1 MIFKFLK
8 IFFSCQDELER
19 TGVNMPQFKKLGGML
34 YDGEAAGDR
43 RCLNGG
49 ARAVVSIE
57 QHFAKLARVLQQ
69 RDADRLLDFLTD
81 PLSKIH
87 GVDGQNI
94 RQYLV
99 VFTSEAKGLT
109 RDFTQVRFLTLVTQR

>member
-1 MIFKFLK
+1 
-8 IFFSCQDELER
+8 
-19 TGVNMPQFKKLGGML
+19 MPQFKKLGGML

-49 ARAVVSIE
+49 SGGARAAVVSIE